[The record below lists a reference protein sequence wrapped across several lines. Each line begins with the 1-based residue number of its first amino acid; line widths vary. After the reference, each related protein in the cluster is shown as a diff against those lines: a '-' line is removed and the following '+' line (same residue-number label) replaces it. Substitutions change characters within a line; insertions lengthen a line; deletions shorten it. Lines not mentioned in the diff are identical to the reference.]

1 MNRGK
6 AAMIRN
12 LGVGLVAVLLCVS
25 CGDGR
30 SGVRKTIEDG
40 VEVVLNPAEPVRLKG
55 EPSVLTLE
63 RVFSLDTEDDA
74 TAALGVTDISHFD
87 VDRAGNLLI
96 LVPPTG
102 PRDCVHKLSPDGRLL
117 ASFARI
123 GQGPNEVQYPGEVL
137 ASDNGE
143 IWVLESPK
151 NRVYVFDGG
160 GKPIA
165 GKSPVKFETI
175 VPLAN
180 GNHLVTRLDAADL
193 TMKYLPMTIELY
205 DPGFRLL
212 QELDRSVGYANRTI
226 FEKVPEPYV
235 SGTGFT
241 FQAKASHDR
250 IYVGNS
256 ERGYEI
262 LVFDLEGRLVRKIRK
277 DFSPVP
283 VSDDYRKKYLKDY
296 LEFMPDY
303 AKKIYFPE
311 SWHAFHAFFPDEEG
325 RLFVMTYEP
334 GDRPGE
340 YVYDIFNK
348 DGALIARTSLA
359 ALHGGGGYLLA
370 RVRGDRLYAVEE
382 KESGF
387 KRLEVYR
394 LAWR

>member
-1 MNRGK
+1 
-6 AAMIRN
+6 MIRKAGGII
-12 LGVGLVAVLLCVS
+12 LTALLCIC
-25 CGDGR
+25 CGGGG
-30 SGVRKTIEDG
+30 SAVHKTIEDG
-40 VEVVLNPAEPVRLKG
+40 VQVVLNPAQPVRLMG
-55 EPSVLTLE
+55 EPSVLTLDK
-63 RVFSLDTEDDA
+63 VFSLDTEDDA
-74 TAALGVTDISHFD
+74 IAALGITDVVAFD

-102 PRDCVHKLSPDGRLL
+102 PRDCVHKLSPDGKLL
-117 ASFARI
+117 ASFGRV

-137 ASDNGE
+137 ANNNGE
-143 IWVLESPK
+143 IWVLESPN
-151 NRVYVFDGG
+151 NRVYIFDGA

-165 GKSPVKFETI
+165 GRSPVKFETI
-175 VPLAN
+175 IPLAN

-205 DPGFRLL
+205 DPDFRLL
-212 QELDRSVGYANRTI
+212 KELDRSVGYANRTI
-226 FEKVPEPYV
+226 YEKVPEPYV

-241 FQAKASHDR
+241 FQGKASRDR

-256 ERGYEI
+256 ERGYET

-277 DFSPVP
+277 DFSPVS
-283 VSDDYRKKYLKDY
+283 VSDDYRKKYLKNY

-311 SWHAFHAFFPDEEG
+311 SWHAFHAFFPDEQG

-348 DGALIARTSLA
+348 DGTLIARTSLA